1 MRILK
6 TVKEYGSTAISTST
20 QTLDT
25 QTVKG
30 LGDVISYHVTTSL
43 TTVGGTGTEL
53 ADGTNYQQANSTSAY
68 KGASVARL
76 FRRIKLSDNNNTD
89 LTVIEKDDLWRIIYL
104 LSLVNAD
111 DFLFNRGLNEEPA
124 TVAADATATI
134 NHFIVPQSIGVA
146 DLPATLE
153 IELGTL
159 SDFYSTVGTGTATIN
174 EFTVVVR
181 YVPPKASAI
190 TLRIKAFNITAF
202 SADTDISHLLPDG
215 IKIHILAYIPFN
227 SNANGGEDAQDDLTR
242 VDRLA
247 FRRGS
252 NEEIEN
258 IRRSQ
263 VDHYINVRYDGA
275 RPDALTV
282 IPTDSFE
289 KTDSS
294 KFEYDVNGQI
304 APRIF
309 YVYQ

>member
-6 TVKEYGSTAISTST
+6 TVKEYGSTTISTSAV
-20 QTLDT
+20 TLDT

-30 LGDVISYHVTTSL
+30 LGDVVSYHIQTDL
-43 TTVGGTGTEL
+43 TTTESTATEL
-53 ADGTNYQQANSTSAY
+53 ADGGTPSGSY
-68 KGASVARL
+68 KGATVARL

-89 LTVIEKDDLWRIIYL
+89 LAVIEKDDIWRMAYL

-111 DFLFNRGLNEEPA
+111 DFLFNRGISSEP
-124 TVAADATATI
+124 TTITAAQTNQVD
-134 NHFIVPQSIGVA
+134 HFIVPQSIGVA

-159 SDFYSTVGTGTATIN
+159 SDFYSTVGDGTAVIN
-174 EFTVVVR
+174 TLSVVVR
-181 YVPPKASAI
+181 YVPAKASAI

-202 SADTDISHLLPDG
+202 SADTDIAHLLPDG
-215 IKIHILAYIPFN
+215 IKIHILAYMAGN
-227 SNANGGEDAQDDLTR
+227 VNASSAPAEAVNTR
-242 VDRLA
+242 VDRIS

-258 IRRSQ
+258 IRRTML
-263 VDHYINVRYDGA
+263 DEYINVRYDGT
-275 RPDALTV
+275 RLSGLTV
-282 IPTDSFE
+282 IPTDAFE

-294 KFEYDVNGQI
+294 KFEFDVNAQI